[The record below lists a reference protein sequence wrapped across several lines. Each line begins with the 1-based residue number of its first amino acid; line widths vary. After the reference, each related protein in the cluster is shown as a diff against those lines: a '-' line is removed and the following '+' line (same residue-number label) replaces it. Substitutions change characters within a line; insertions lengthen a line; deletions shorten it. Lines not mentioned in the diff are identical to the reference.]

1 MAAPRYVPASS
12 PGVGCV
18 LSRVDD
24 QSATHPGWMECY
36 DMQTGQPDDHEPV
49 LRAILEPDEE
59 LRIKA
64 RARDALLA
72 VSDRRLIIAS
82 RERIV
87 LNVSF
92 AELRRIQFDIER
104 DRPATMVIVPEEAH
118 HEPQV
123 LAIPPEEF
131 DATAEALALIG
142 RQISRFK
149 LAGQPNATA

>member
-1 MAAPRYVPASS
+1 MNTV
-12 PGVGCV
+12 
-18 LSRVDD
+18 RVVD
-24 QSATHPGWMECY
+24 QFRPTYPGWMECCE
-36 DMQTGQPDDHEPV
+36 MQTVQPDDHEPV
-49 LRAILEPDEE
+49 LRAILEPDEK
-59 LRIKA
+59 LQVRA
-64 RARDALLA
+64 RAREALLA
-72 VSDRRLIIAS
+72 VSDRRLIVAS

-92 AELRRIQFDIER
+92 DELRRIQFDIER

-142 RQISRFK
+142 RQIARFQTP
-149 LAGQPNATA
+149 GQPSATA

>member
-1 MAAPRYVPASS
+1 
-12 PGVGCV
+12 
-18 LSRVDD
+18 
-24 QSATHPGWMECY
+24 
-36 DMQTGQPDDHEPV
+36 MQTGHADHEPV
-49 LRAILEPDEE
+49 LMAILEPDEE

-64 RARDALLA
+64 RAGDALLA
-72 VSDRRLIIAS
+72 VSDRRLIVAS
-82 RERIV
+82 PERIM

-142 RQISRFK
+142 RQISRFQTP
-149 LAGQPNATA
+149 GQPKATA